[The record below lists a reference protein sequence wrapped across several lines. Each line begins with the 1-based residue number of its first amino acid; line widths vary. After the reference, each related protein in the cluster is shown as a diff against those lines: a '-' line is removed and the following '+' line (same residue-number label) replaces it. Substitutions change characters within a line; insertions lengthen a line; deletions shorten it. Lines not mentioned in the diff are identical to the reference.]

1 MLNIYG
7 MPLQKCSNDPLTGF
21 LRNGCCQACD
31 EDVGEHT
38 ICVEMTE
45 EFLLFSRAN
54 GNDLITPQLQI
65 GFPGLLPGD
74 HWCVCVS
81 RWIES
86 KNAGL
91 MTIVNLEA
99 TDQSVLDLVSL
110 ETLENYAIRERK

>member
-7 MPLQKCSNDPLTGF
+7 MPLQKCSDDPVTGF

-31 EDVGEHT
+31 EDAGEHT

-45 EFLLFSRAN
+45 EFLLFSKAS

-74 HWCVCVS
+74 RWCVCLS
-81 RWIES
+81 RWIEA

-91 MTIVNLEA
+91 MVTADLEA
-99 TDQSVLDLVSL
+99 TDQSVLALVPL
-110 ETLENYAIRERK
+110 ETLERNASR

>member
-7 MPLQKCSNDPLTGF
+7 MPLQKCSSDPLTGF

-45 EFLLFSRAN
+45 EFLLFSKAS

-65 GFPGLLPGD
+65 ASLDCCLATAGVFVYLDG
-74 HWCVCVS
+74 S
-81 RWIES
+81 RP
-86 KNAGL
+86 KTRA
-91 MTIVNLEA
+91 
-99 TDQSVLDLVSL
+99 
-110 ETLENYAIRERK
+110 

>member
-7 MPLQKCSNDPLTGF
+7 MPLQKCSSDPLTGF

-45 EFLLFSRAN
+45 EFLLFSKAS

-74 HWCVCVS
+74 RWCVCLS
-81 RWIES
+81 RWIEA

-91 MTIVNLEA
+91 MVTIDLEA
-99 TDQSVLDLVSL
+99 TDQSVLALVPL
-110 ETLENYAIRERK
+110 ETIERYASR

>member
-7 MPLQKCSNDPLTGF
+7 MPLQKCSRDPLTGF

-45 EFLLFSRAN
+45 EFLLFSKAS

-65 GFPGLLPGD
+65 GFPGMLPGD
-74 HWCVCVS
+74 RWCVCLS
-81 RWIES
+81 RWIEA

-91 MTIVNLEA
+91 MVTADLEA
-99 TDQSVLDLVSL
+99 TDQSVLALVPL
-110 ETLENYAIRERK
+110 ETLERYASR

>member
-7 MPLQKCSNDPLTGF
+7 MPLQKCSDDPLTGF

-31 EDVGEHT
+31 EDVGKHT

-65 GFPGLLPGD
+65 DFPGLLPGD
-74 HWCVCVS
+74 RWCVCLS
-81 RWIES
+81 RWIEA

-91 MTIVNLEA
+91 MVAVNLEA
-99 TDQSVLDLVSL
+99 TDQSVLDIVSL
-110 ETLENYAIRERK
+110 ETLKNYASRES